1 MIPPFF
7 RFVERLNPLFVSRQ
21 RVNATWCMCR
31 ETNEEDEYNFFF
43 FLELKRKNCVICV
56 EFLLLSVIYGGN
68 VISVCDEMLFH
79 LCIPIFGEQVFFLFL
94 YFNFTSYTDSYCYL

>member
-1 MIPPFF
+1 MSTLRGACAEKQTKRTNIIFF
-7 RFVERLNPLFVSRQ
+7 
-21 RVNATWCMCR
+21 
-31 ETNEEDEYNFFF
+31 FFF